1 MADAGDA
8 THAAWQAYRAMLASK
23 DAHFRALEA
32 LNGKRELGEQVTLAE
47 TAYLEQLLAAHT
59 SAVAGFRSAMAALA
73 GDARTDFVRLLGEV
87 NEGLGAGALPGA
99 PLG

>member
-1 MADAGDA
+1 MADTGDA

-23 DAHFRALEA
+23 DAHFRALEV
-32 LNGKRELGEQVTLAE
+32 LNRKRELGEQVTLAE

-59 SAVAGFRSAMAALA
+59 AAVTGFRAAMAGLE
-73 GDARTDFVRLLGEV
+73 GGARADFVRLLGEV

-99 PLG
+99 TRD